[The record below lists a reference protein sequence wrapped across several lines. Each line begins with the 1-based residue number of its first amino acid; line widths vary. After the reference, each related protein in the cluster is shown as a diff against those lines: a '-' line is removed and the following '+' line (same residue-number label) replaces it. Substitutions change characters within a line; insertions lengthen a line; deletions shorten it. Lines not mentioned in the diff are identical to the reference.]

1 MRYDHFTMLPEHAF
15 QPRNGRSGMTL
26 EGGKGSAP
34 PDFGP
39 LADAMRDTGARMEAL
54 GNRQLAFGQQRYQET
69 LPLFQQVT
77 AAQLEGQGLAM
88 ELARDAV
95 KEKLKYTALEDSL
108 LDEVKKFNERQQSD
122 YFAGQA
128 SADVQQA
135 LTSQRGSAFRNL
147 SRFGVNPND
156 RRFADIN
163 RGFALSGA
171 AMNAGARNT
180 ARNNAMMTGFNLRN
194 AVAGIGRNMP
204 AQALNAVN
212 VGSSSGTGAANVTN
226 AATAPMLAGFSGAMS
241 GLQGNMSAIS
251 NTANIMNQGYQ
262 NQLAYDNQQN
272 QFWGG
277 VGQIAGMAGGYFT
290 GMQDGGVVGEDGRV
304 SRNYAEQ
311 GGKLAGPGGDRTDSI
326 MAINKDSGDPV
337 FVSNNEFIVNAKAAK
352 RYGDEFM
359 HALNKGEVKV
369 VDKRRKKAIRKA

>member
-1 MRYDHFTMLPEHAF
+1 MRYDHFTMLPERAF
-15 QPRNGRSGMTL
+15 QPRNGRFGMTL
-26 EGGKGSAP
+26 EGGGKGSAP

-39 LADAMRDTGARMEAL
+39 LADAMRETGARMEAL

-69 LPLFQQVT
+69 LPLFQQIT
-77 AAQLEGQGLAM
+77 AAQLEGQSLAM
-88 ELARDAV
+88 DLARDAA
-95 KEKLKYTALEDSL
+95 KERLKYRALEDSL
-108 LDEVKKFNERQQSD
+108 LEEVNKFNERQQTD

-135 LTSQRGSAFRNL
+135 LSSQRGSAFRNL

-180 ARNNAMMTGFNLRN
+180 ARNNAAMTGFNLRN

-204 AQALNAVN
+204 SQALSAIG

-226 AATAPMLAGFSGAMS
+226 AATAPMLAGFSGAMG
-241 GLQGNMSAIS
+241 GLQGNMQAIG
-251 NTANIMNQGYQ
+251 NTANIMNQQYQ

-277 VGQIAGMAGGYFT
+277 LGQVAGMAGGYF
-290 GMQDGGVVGEDGRV
+290 MKDGGVVGEDGRV
-304 SRNYAEQ
+304 SLNYAEQ
-311 GGKLAGPGGDRTDSI
+311 GGKLTGPGGDRTDSI

-337 FVSNNEFIVNAKAAK
+337 YVSNNEFIVNAKAAK
-352 RYGDEFM
+352 KYGDEFM

>member
-171 AMNAGARNT
+171 AMNAGAPSGHKGTMGDNWACSAWLWTNYNT
-180 ARNNAMMTGFNLRN
+180 VAPPNWTYPTSTTAASSAWIIGVNGIFPARSYHA
-194 AVAGIGRNMP
+194 
-204 AQALNAVN
+204 
-212 VGSSSGTGAANVTN
+212 
-226 AATAPMLAGFSGAMS
+226 
-241 GLQGNMSAIS
+241 
-251 NTANIMNQGYQ
+251 
-262 NQLAYDNQQN
+262 
-272 QFWGG
+272 
-277 VGQIAGMAGGYFT
+277 
-290 GMQDGGVVGEDGRV
+290 GGVVATMCDGSTRFITDGV
-304 SRNYAEQ
+304 NLLAYQRLGSRNDGQ
-311 GGKLAGPGGDRTDSI
+311 V
-326 MAINKDSGDPV
+326 IN
-337 FVSNNEFIVNAKAAK
+337 E
-352 RYGDEFM
+352 
-359 HALNKGEVKV
+359 
-369 VDKRRKKAIRKA
+369 